1 MVIYIFSTILLLSAV
16 AGICPTFASSIDSSP
31 TDELKIVASIE
42 IELNTSNTDVNLD
55 KNEKCEEWAKMGECN
70 KNRHFMFHNCAAS
83 CNIYEKAKAYV
94 YDGEDAAIAAFR
106 FAEDYSSYFD
116 LDTESQQEK
125 VLDVAKELRDVL
137 ETNKYT
143 PPQELTH
150 CGKRLCSAGKLWKRA
165 EEMRKALLVDTAGA
179 DLIRAMLKT
188 GIEIDFIERCKR
200 SLQWAFGSI
209 QRQREREKKEAIEE
223 AKLEARRKE
232 EQLAMDEAVE
242 RKKGKSCAMIIGV
255 Y

>member
-1 MVIYIFSTILLLSAV
+1 M
-16 AGICPTFASSIDSSP
+16 
-31 TDELKIVASIE
+31 
-42 IELNTSNTDVNLD
+42 
-55 KNEKCEEWAKMGECN
+55 
-70 KNRHFMFHNCAAS
+70 
-83 CNIYEKAKAYV
+83 
-94 YDGEDAAIAAFR
+94 
-106 FAEDYSSYFD
+106 
-116 LDTESQQEK
+116 
-125 VLDVAKELRDVL
+125 
-137 ETNKYT
+137 
-143 PPQELTH
+143 
-150 CGKRLCSAGKLWKRA
+150 
-165 EEMRKALLVDTAGA
+165 DTAGA